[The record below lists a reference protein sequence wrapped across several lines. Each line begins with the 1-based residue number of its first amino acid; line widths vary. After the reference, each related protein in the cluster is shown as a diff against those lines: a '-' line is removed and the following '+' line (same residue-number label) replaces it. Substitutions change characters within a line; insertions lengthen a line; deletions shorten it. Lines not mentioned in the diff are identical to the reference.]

1 MCKYKEA
8 RGKMEIE
15 LRKELTSHL
24 KNVNILID
32 QNIKLITELEKI
44 NNDYEELYV
53 QIKKLFK
60 VLEED

>member
-1 MCKYKEA
+1 
-8 RGKMEIE
+8 MEIE